1 MRKFAFVAMAVL
13 ISVALGGWISS
24 TARVAPPVNGAAGV
38 DPMQIMVGS
47 LNLPAEHFVDYSLV
61 YP

>member
-24 TARVAPPVNGAAGV
+24 TAPPVNGAAGI

-47 LNLPAEHFVDYSLV
+47 LNLPAEHFVDYALV